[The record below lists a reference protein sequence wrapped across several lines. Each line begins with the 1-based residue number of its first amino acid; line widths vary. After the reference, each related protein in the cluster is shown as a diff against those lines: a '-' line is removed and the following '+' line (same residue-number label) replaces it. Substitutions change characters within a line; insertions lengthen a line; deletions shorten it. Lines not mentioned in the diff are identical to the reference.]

1 MAHCDP
7 PEQHFTGRVRIQLL
21 RIPLLLSLYVVVP
34 GGQIVAAQLLL
45 GHMAIASQKEDR
57 NRIER

>member
-21 RIPLLLSLYVVVP
+21 CIPLLLSLYVAVP
-34 GGQIVAAQLLL
+34 GGQIVAAQLLS
-45 GHMAIASQKEDR
+45 GHMATASQKEDR